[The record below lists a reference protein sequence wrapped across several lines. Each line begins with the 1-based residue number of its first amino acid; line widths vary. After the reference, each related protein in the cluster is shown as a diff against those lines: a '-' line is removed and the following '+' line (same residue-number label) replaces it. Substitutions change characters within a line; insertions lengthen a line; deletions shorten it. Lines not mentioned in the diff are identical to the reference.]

1 MVKGR
6 EAMNIV
12 CPPPARA
19 EPIKTDTGESFCLP
33 GFAPGRLLEIMR
45 AAVAKSGLDLSGMT
59 ILTEAATGAY
69 CVTPIIAALA
79 NASRV
84 HAVTRPSRY
93 GTVAEVER
101 CTYELASLAGV
112 KDRIE
117 IITRI
122 EDDVLA
128 RADIVTNSGH
138 LRPIDRSIISKLP
151 RHCVIA
157 LMFEA
162 WEFRASD
169 IDLPACRER
178 AIPIVGVN
186 ERHPSV
192 DVFSYLG
199 PLCVT
204 RPGSRFMAAA
214 SRCCATMISALS
226 SRADWLDSGRMF
238 TRFPMWPRSNPAIGT
253 PSFLPCG
260 RGPARASARRAP
272 RTSRGWRRRRLSV
285 SFGATPIARRSRRW
299 DWASG
304 RRKHRRQDIWVF
316 SSPPLGRSRSCVS
329 RRAACGP
336 LNGFAAARRSRLAVR
351 KFFKDPDGAAADWQR
366 ERVS

>member
-6 EAMNIV
+6 EAMNVV
-12 CPPPARA
+12 CPPPARD

-199 PLCVT
+199 PLCVNMLHEAGIAVYGSRIALLCDNDFGSFIT
-204 RPGSRFMAAA
+204 RGLAGLGADVHSFSDVAALEPGHWDAVVLALRPGPGPRIGAAGA
-214 SRCCATMISALS
+214 AHIARVAPAATIGQLWGDADRAAIAAMGLGIWPPQAPPPGHMGVLLS
-226 SRADWLDSGRMF
+226 
-238 TRFPMWPRSNPAIGT
+238 AIG
-253 PSFLPCG
+253 PEPVV
-260 RGPARASARRAP
+260 
-272 RTSRGWRRRRLSV
+272 RLQT
-285 SFGATPIARRSRRW
+285 G
-299 DWASG
+299 G
-304 RRKHRRQDIWVF
+304 
-316 SSPPLGRSRSCVS
+316 L
-329 RRAACGP
+329 RAAEWV
-336 LNGFAAARRSRLAVR
+336 RRGKTIEAGGIAEIL
-351 KFFKDPDGAAADWQR
+351 
-366 ERVS
+366 